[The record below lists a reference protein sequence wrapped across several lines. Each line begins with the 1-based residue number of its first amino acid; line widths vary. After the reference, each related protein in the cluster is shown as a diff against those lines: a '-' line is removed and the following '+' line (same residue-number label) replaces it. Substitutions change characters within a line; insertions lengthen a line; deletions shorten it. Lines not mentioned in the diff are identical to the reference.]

1 MKLEKLENLEALR
14 KIELATPR
22 AIEVL
27 LELLESSTG
36 RIKLAAASK
45 ILELAANNK
54 LPRLLPDEKPQ
65 TLDEQI
71 TFLSEWS
78 VENAETNRS
87 A

>member
-27 LELLESSTG
+27 LELLESSTP
-36 RIKLAAASK
+36 RIKFAAASK

-54 LPRLLPDEKPQ
+54 PPRMLPDEKPP

-71 TFLSEWS
+71 TFIEQWS